1 METRRKLRRRYCGT
15 HNPLIVY
22 YPKGIKTPGI
32 RTQYSHV
39 IDILPTTLDI
49 LGVKAPESI
58 REIKQDTIQGYS
70 FYNSLNDA
78 KAISNHKIQHY
89 YIFGA
94 RAIYSD
100 GWKAAAAHHPNSI
113 EAKEAL
119 SDPKKAGL
127 LKADFDKDVWEL
139 YNINEDFNE
148 QKDLAKKYPEKLA
161 ELKKLFDEQAK
172 KNNLYPLIDW
182 SDVYQRKIHQ
192 TPGTEGKSAQELLTK
207 ANK

>member
-1 METRRKLRRRYCGT
+1 M
-15 HNPLIVY
+15 
-22 YPKGIKTPGI
+22 
-32 RTQYSHV
+32 
-39 IDILPTTLDI
+39 PTTLDI
-49 LGVKAPESI
+49 LGVKAPKTI

-78 KAISNHKIQHY
+78 KVVSSHKIQHY

-94 RAIYSD
+94 RSIYND
-100 GWKAAAAHHPNSI
+100 GWKAAAAHRSSI
-113 EAKEAL
+113 DVKEAL
-119 SDPKKAGL
+119 VDKSKVGL
-127 LKADFDKDVWEL
+127 LNADFDKDVWEL

-148 QKDLAKKYPEKLA
+148 RKDLAKKYPEKLA

-192 TPGTEGKSAQELLTK
+192 TPATDGKSATELLYK